1 LAKRGQGRFSEI
13 VEVWGEHKIPPPPFK
28 KGGGKRQKKIFWII
42 DLSPLFPPPP
52 PFKKGG
58 DKKGGNCCKIP
69 LNPPFSKGDV
79 KSNG

>member
-1 LAKRGQGRFSEI
+1 MLLFVPLFYKQGFGEI
-13 VEVWGEHKIPPPPFK
+13 FGKFK
-28 KGGGKRQKKIFWII
+28 FYIK
-42 DLSPLFPPPP
+42 SPLPPLR
-52 PFKKGG
+52 KGG